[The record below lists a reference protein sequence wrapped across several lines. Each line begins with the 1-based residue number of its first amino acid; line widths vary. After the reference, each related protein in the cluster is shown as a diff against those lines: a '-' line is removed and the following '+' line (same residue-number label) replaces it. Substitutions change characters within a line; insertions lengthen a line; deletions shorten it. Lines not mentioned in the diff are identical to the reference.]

1 MIWPRVALSQLE
13 LTWDQ
18 AWELAL
24 PSWRPSGVASGH
36 LDPLPISPWVLGRRC
51 LSSWPRSSLLAGEA
65 WPPLQRAPAPAPQ
78 DWRQAWPHLPTGSS
92 ANPAVSRSPSLITR
106 LCPASF
112 SQDKPLAP
120 RQCCSRILSLAGGG
134 QDPLLP
140 AISLRADVPVARPSL
155 PDTLCYSHSR
165 QPLSVDWLSRQGS
178 QQRKLSHAP

>member
-78 DWRQAWPHLPTGSS
+78 DWRQAWPHLPTGSL
-92 ANPAVSRSPSLITR
+92 ANPAVSRRPLPDHPPLPSQFLTR
-106 LCPASF
+106 QAPCSQTVLLQDSVSSWWGPRPAS
-112 SQDKPLAP
+112 S
-120 RQCCSRILSLAGGG
+120 CH
-134 QDPLLP
+134 LP
-140 AISLRADVPVARPSL
+140 E
-155 PDTLCYSHSR
+155 
-165 QPLSVDWLSRQGS
+165 G
-178 QQRKLSHAP
+178 